1 MWYNARMQP
10 REILQN
16 HNLKPRKGLG
26 QNFLAD
32 ERILGKIINA
42 AEINSGDTILEI
54 GPGTGILTKELA
66 KYAGKVVAVEKDKK
80 IIGLLKENL
89 KDCRNVEII
98 NADILKTDTG
108 SLISGAYKIVANL
121 PYYITSPIIRKFLEA
136 KIPPQLMV
144 LMVQKEV
151 GQRICANP
159 PRMNLLA
166 VSVQFYGTP
175 EIISYVSKNSFWPAP
190 KVDSAIIK
198 ITPATG
204 KKSIDADLFFKIVKA
219 GFSQPRKQLAGNL
232 SKILNIDKQKTAAWL
247 LLNNISPNQRAE
259 TLAVKDWE
267 NLTDSFKDI

>member
-1 MWYNARMQP
+1 M
-10 REILQN
+10 
-16 HNLKPRKGLG
+16 G